1 MKKRGKTSKIAKKS
15 GKNVKYR
22 DYSNSNLIP
31 KKKRVSREGHS
42 INEGVNQRPSFT
54 EASSNKSEGTGID
67 SGRNSAY
74 SWLAL
79 DWITNGWFSTVS
91 NAEKETCPIDEPQAF
106 DESPLASSGE
116 IDSNAKSVTMIQS
129 LFNGLVNFDYSYF
142 FPNKRQVSRGRHSIN
157 EGGLEDP
164 NLKELSKRYED
175 YRVNQQKKEDNVK
188 DESYII
194 KTQLFTLKV
203 DENGY
208 HIYFSNELISYL
220 QMDLV
225 LILTAVIIYKCATFM
240 KRFTS
245 GRRSLASSRMGVA
258 GTSLKTRQRKPKEK
272 KLRSVVS
279 QTEDFRPKSCDV
291 AIQTLTNSVKK
302 ISSDMGIQT
311 VCNLVSSE
319 IGIQTICE
327 TVQKSISD
335 MGMQTI
341 CDTVQKSIS
350 DMGMQTI
357 CNLVSSDMGIQTI
370 CDTVQKSASD
380 MGIQTMQDFV
390 KKSNS
395 EIGTQATPKVVKKTT
410 SEMGTQAIPDFVKK
424 FTSEMGIQTV
434 QQAVKQASSDMA
446 IQAIEDFVK
455 EISDHPALKPVK
467 ASLYHLLAIYKIDRR
482 ASSSEM
488 AISSVKRTCDSAAQ
502 TTFTD
507 KLQCCKSSAD
517 HAVKLN
523 KNYNNNHLANLNKK

>member
-42 INEGVNQRPSFT
+42 IYEGVNQRPSFT

-91 NAEKETCPIDEPQAF
+91 NAEKETYPIDEPQAF

-390 KKSNS
+390 KKSS
-395 EIGTQATPKVVKKTT
+395 
-410 SEMGTQAIPDFVKK
+410 
-424 FTSEMGIQTV
+424 SEMGIQTV